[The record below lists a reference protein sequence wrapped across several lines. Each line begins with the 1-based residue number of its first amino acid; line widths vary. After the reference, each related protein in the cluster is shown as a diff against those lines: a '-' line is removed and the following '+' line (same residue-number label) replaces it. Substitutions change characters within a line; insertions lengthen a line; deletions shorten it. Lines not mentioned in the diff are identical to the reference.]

1 MKPND
6 YINLKTILVN
16 NSVAHR
22 KAIAAQNPHN
32 QTACINVNT
41 STTTSSSTPPCH
53 SPNTASINYQPQK
66 IMTLRRSSA
75 SAPSSDAAPIQE
87 PTNGQTSSHSAASSS
102 STSHHHH
109 HHHSN
114 PSTSSS
120 ATTAT
125 NSTSQDQAANGVS
138 GKVYNKMIMDMLQ
151 ASFPD
156 YFKIPRSTRKR
167 ILRFLCDNGWIDV
180 A

>member
-1 MKPND
+1 MNIRD
-6 YINLKTILVN
+6 LK

-32 QTACINVNT
+32 QTASINVNT

-75 SAPSSDAAPIQE
+75 SATSSDAATIQE

-109 HHHSN
+109 SN
-114 PSTSSS
+114 PSTSS

-125 NSTSQDQAANGVS
+125 NSTSQDQTANGVS